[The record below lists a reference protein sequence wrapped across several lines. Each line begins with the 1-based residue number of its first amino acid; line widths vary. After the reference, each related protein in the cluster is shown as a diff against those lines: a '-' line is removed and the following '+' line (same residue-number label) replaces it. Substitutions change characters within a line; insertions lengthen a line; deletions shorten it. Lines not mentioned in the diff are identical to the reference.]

1 MGVKT
6 WSMCGGSLGEHHGFS
21 TIDGINQHSSTEVR
35 RARMFNPPGV
45 VPWNGN
51 TRKRA
56 VCNCVVL

>member
-1 MGVKT
+1 
-6 WSMCGGSLGEHHGFS
+6 MCGGSLGEHHGFS